1 MWKLTTRDNA
11 HRINR
16 LADHQPFIPVVFVW
30 CVHIVWTWFQ
40 RQSQRR
46 VLGALEDY
54 RLKDIGLSREQ
65 VRREAS
71 KPFWKR

>member
-1 MWKLTTRDNA
+1 MWKLSTRDDA
-11 HRINR
+11 HIING
-16 LADHQPFIPVVFVW
+16 LATPQPFISVVLMW
-30 CVHIVWTWFQ
+30 CVHIIGTWFE
-40 RQSQRR
+40 RQSQRHAL
-46 VLGALEDY
+46 VALEDY